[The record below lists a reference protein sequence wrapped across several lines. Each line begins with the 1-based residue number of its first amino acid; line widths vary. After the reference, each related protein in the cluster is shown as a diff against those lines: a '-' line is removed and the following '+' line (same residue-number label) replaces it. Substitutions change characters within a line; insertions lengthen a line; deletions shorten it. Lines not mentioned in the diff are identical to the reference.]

1 MEKKRLYPL
10 KFETNRRERNWGSS
24 DWILWSLYG
33 ASSAVTNGF
42 LEENE
47 LDDLIET
54 YMGDLMGE
62 KQFEYYKG
70 MFPIMVS
77 ILNVEGKIPLH
88 LHPDDKTALER
99 EDAFGKREFWYIM
112 EASEE
117 SKIFMG
123 FNRDLTAQELYD
135 RIKSGTLEEVLNVIK
150 PHKGDCL
157 RINPGVLHAAWGK
170 MKIAEISEA
179 SGAMYNFYN
188 WTGSASA
195 PSCSASG
202 SKTTNGATSTT
213 SCSEPGSSEPGSE
226 TTNGTT
232 PTTSCSASGSS
243 EPGSD
248 IFEAIDIVEY
258 GKFSVEQHITRAFA
272 TGGVLAECDNYI
284 IKKIVLNSGISIFP
298 SLINSFIAYLCI
310 EGRCTIRI
318 SSTSEE
324 YSICNGELVLIPATM
339 EEFRIEPEGEDCTL
353 LECYMPD
360 PPEES
365 DSYENG
371 NS

>member
-170 MKIAEISEA
+170 MKIVEISEA

-188 WTGSASA
+188 WSGSASA
-195 PSCSASG
+195 PSG
-202 SKTTNGATSTT
+202 
-213 SCSEPGSSEPGSE
+213 
-226 TTNGTT
+226 
-232 PTTSCSASGSS
+232 SASGSS

-258 GKFSVEQHITRAFA
+258 GKFPVEQHITRAFA

-365 DSYENG
+365 DNYENG